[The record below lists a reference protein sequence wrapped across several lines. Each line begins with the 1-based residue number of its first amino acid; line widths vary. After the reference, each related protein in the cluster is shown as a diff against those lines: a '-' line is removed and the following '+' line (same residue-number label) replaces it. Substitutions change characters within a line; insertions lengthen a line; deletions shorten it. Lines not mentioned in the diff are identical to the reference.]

1 VHATQL
7 RRVLTTGQR
16 SRRAHLDIYWTT
28 NEAGYPRLGLVVP
41 KARQT
46 AIARNR
52 LRRRLKELW
61 RREMQAELPAW
72 DVVLRTRQESY
83 AATFQLLRA
92 DLVGWVEAVEK

>member
-1 VHATQL
+1 M

-16 SRRAHLDIYWTT
+16 SRRAHLDIFWTT
-28 NEAGYPRLGLVVP
+28 NEAGHPRFGLVVP
-41 KARQT
+41 KTRQT

-61 RREMQAELPAW
+61 RREIQAGLPAW
-72 DVVLRTRQESY
+72 DVVLRTRRESY

-92 DLVGWVEAVEK
+92 DLLGWAEAVEK